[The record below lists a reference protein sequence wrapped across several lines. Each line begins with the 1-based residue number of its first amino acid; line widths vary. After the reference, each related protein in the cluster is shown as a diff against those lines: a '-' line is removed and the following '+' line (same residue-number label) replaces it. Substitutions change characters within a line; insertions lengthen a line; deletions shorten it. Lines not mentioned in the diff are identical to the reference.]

1 MKLTASIVTYRTPL
15 DELGKCLESLRR
27 DGVCRVYVI
36 DNSPDDSLR
45 SYITS
50 HPAGDIVEYVDSH
63 DNPGYGAAHNI
74 ALRRAIEENTSYH
87 LVINSDVYFDRG
99 VLPGIVEY
107 MDSHPDI
114 GLLQPRIISPDGSE
128 QFSSRLLPTPLDL
141 IGRRFLPGFLS
152 GPRNRRY
159 LLADRPAGATLNI
172 PYHQGSFM
180 FFRVD
185 VLSKTGLF
193 DERFFMYPEDIDI
206 TRRIHAL
213 SPTIYWPGVTVTHA
227 HRASSYH
234 NLRMLRIHAVNI
246 IRYFN
251 KWGWFYDRSRR
262 YFNQRL
268 LKEIATMTR
277 QAEQGQH

>member
-1 MKLTASIVTYRTPL
+1 MKLTASIVTYMTPH

-50 HPAGDIVEYVDSH
+50 HPAGDIVEYIDSH
-63 DNPGYGAAHNI
+63 KNPGYGAAHNI

-99 VLPGIVEY
+99 VLPSIVKY

-185 VLSKTGLF
+185 VLSKAGLF

-234 NLRMLRIHAVNI
+234 SLRMLRIHAVNI

-268 LKEIATMTR
+268 LKEMATMTR
-277 QAEQGQH
+277 QAEQGQQ

>member
-27 DGVCRVYVI
+27 DDVCRIYVI

-50 HPAGDIVEYVDSH
+50 HPSGDIVEYVDSH

-185 VLSKTGLF
+185 VLSKAGLF

-268 LKEIATMTR
+268 LKEMATMTR